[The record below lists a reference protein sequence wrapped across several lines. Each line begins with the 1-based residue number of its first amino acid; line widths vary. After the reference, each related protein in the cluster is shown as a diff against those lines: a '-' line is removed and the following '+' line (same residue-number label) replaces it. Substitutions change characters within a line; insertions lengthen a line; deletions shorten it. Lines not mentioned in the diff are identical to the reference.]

1 MISFVVAVW
10 MSFAAPVANAE
21 PYLMN
26 DVGGTLHLPKKWEM
40 SRWSDWDF
48 KAAGPGNTI
57 LYKLWLTPYQ
67 HPMDAAA
74 AKAFSKYY
82 LEKVEKE
89 GGGNASIAKAE
100 VKTIG
105 GRSTVFVEI
114 DFVSSGG
121 KGSPGVF
128 YGAAIAGEGQ
138 VIHSRVIASKRNAKA
153 AKAGFLD
160 TLKDF
165 KLAKG
170 PAQTGA
176 GDVAAEAGFAATLPD
191 GFRPPLEKEK
201 AGVLEITSKMWASA
215 LEPTECWVGILPP
228 HVGEPDVLFACEKF
242 WDGSPV
248 DEYSFSDIEGQWRE
262 IFFGK
267 AGAELPP
274 GELVTVGDRAGAL
287 FRPRDGDN
295 PIRLLV
301 APYDGGLMAV
311 YLRASSLDA
320 AGADTTMNALAAT
333 VKFTGPE
340 GGAPIIRPDRWVGYY
355 LSYRPT
361 HPIVLAPIIV
371 LIGGIIF
378 LVRRKKSSNPYEDF
392 DA

>member
-1 MISFVVAVW
+1 MVSFVVAMW
-10 MSFAAPVANAE
+10 MSLAAPLANAK
-21 PYLMN
+21 PFLMN
-26 DVGGTLHLPKKWEM
+26 DVGGTLHLPAKWEM

-48 KAAGPGNTI
+48 KANGPGNTI

-67 HPMDAAA
+67 TKIDGDA
-74 AKAFSKYY
+74 AKAFAAHY

-89 GGGNASIAKAE
+89 GGGNPSITSAE

-105 GRSTVFVEI
+105 GRSTAFVEI
-114 DFVSSGG
+114 NFVSSGG

-138 VIHSRVIASKRNAKA
+138 MIHSRVIASKRNAKA
-153 AKAGFLD
+153 AKVGFMS

-165 KLAKG
+165 ELAKG
-170 PAQTGA
+170 PAKTA
-176 GDVAAEAGFAATLPD
+176 GTDVASDAGFSATLPD
-191 GFRPPLEKEK
+191 GWRPPLEKER

-215 LEPTECWVGILPP
+215 LEPAECWVGILPP
-228 HVGEPDVLFACEKF
+228 HIGDPDVLFACGKF

-248 DEYSFSDIEGQWRE
+248 DEYSFADIEGEWRDL
-262 IFFGK
+262 FFGK

-274 GELVTVGDRAGAL
+274 GEMITVGDRTGAL
-287 FRPRDGDN
+287 FRPRDGEN

-301 APYDGGLMAV
+301 APFDGGLVATWM
-311 YLRASSLDA
+311 RAARLDA
-320 AGADTTMNALAAT
+320 AGADAAMNGLAAS

-340 GGAPIIRPDRWVGYY
+340 GGKPLIRPDRWAGYY

-361 HPIVLAPIIV
+361 HPFVLAPILLI
-371 LIGGIIF
+371 IGGIVF
-378 LVRRKKSSNPYEDF
+378 LARRKKSSNPYDDF